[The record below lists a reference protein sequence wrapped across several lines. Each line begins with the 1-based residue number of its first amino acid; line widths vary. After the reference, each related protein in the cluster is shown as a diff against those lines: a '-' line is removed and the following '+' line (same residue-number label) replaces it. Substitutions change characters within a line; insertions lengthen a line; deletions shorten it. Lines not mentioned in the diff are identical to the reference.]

1 MKREK
6 EYLKM
11 KERAKRMQ
19 EKRRPAKGYTNDTLV
34 KNLYKVFVA
43 LFPEGAP
50 STTVSSYA
58 IQKSNS
64 LPIYRI

>member
-1 MKREK
+1 MKK
-6 EYLKM
+6 EYLKL
-11 KERAKRMQ
+11 KSRAKRMQ
-19 EKRRPAKGYTNDTLV
+19 EKRRPAKGYTYDTLAR
-34 KNLYKVFVA
+34 NLHKVFIE

-50 STTVSSYA
+50 NTTISNYA

>member
-1 MKREK
+1 MNREK

-19 EKRRPAKGYTNDTLV
+19 EKRRPAKGHTRDTLAR
-34 KNLYKVFVA
+34 NLFKVFTE